1 MESRVHSSRAEST
14 FTSEANG
21 DLAVDSSVFKPWRP
35 GPEGIM
41 KMENE
46 VHKEREWWDE
56 RMKCAYRPFPTQRME
71 EIWEINRKN
80 IYNEIKN
87 KKSGK
92 RKLLGKEYES

>member
-21 DLAVDSSVFKPWRP
+21 DLVVDSSVFKPWRP

-46 VHKEREWWDE
+46 VHKERE
-56 RMKCAYRPFPTQRME
+56 
-71 EIWEINRKN
+71 
-80 IYNEIKN
+80 
-87 KKSGK
+87 
-92 RKLLGKEYES
+92 